1 MSATATDPFSLAIA
15 ACGDATVG
23 YATALLEP
31 IPAEVFAHLPHAEV
45 NHPAFVVGHLGLYLN
60 KTLELVGRA
69 DACVAPPFEVA
80 TFEDGAPCVEQDGR
94 YPGKDVLLPYFLEHS
109 RTMLDAVRGTAAET
123 FAAENPMEGRM
134 KEMFPTIGVAV
145 NFLVN
150 NHAMMHLGQIST
162 WRRLMGL
169 GSAM

>member
-69 DACVAPPFEVA
+69 DACVAPPFEVS
-80 TFEDGAPCVEQDGR
+80 TFEDGAPCVE
-94 YPGKDVLLPYFLEHS
+94 
-109 RTMLDAVRGTAAET
+109 LDAVRGTAAET

-150 NHAMMHLGQIST
+150 NHVMMHLGQIST

>member
-1 MSATATDPFSLAIA
+1 MSTTAIDPFALAIA

-23 YATALLEP
+23 YAGAILEP
-31 IPAEVFAHLPHAEV
+31 IPAESFAHLPHADV
-45 NHPAFVVGHLGLYLN
+45 NHPAFVVGHLGIYLN
-60 KTLELVGRA
+60 KSLELVGRS
-69 DACVAPPFEVA
+69 DLCVAPPFEIP

-109 RTMLDAVRGTAAET
+109 KTVLDAVRATSTET
-123 FAAENPMEGRM
+123 FAADNPMEGRM
-134 KEMFPTIGVAV
+134 KEMFPTVGVAV

-150 NHAMMHLGQIST
+150 NHVMMHLGQIST